1 MVRVPGDD
9 APSEANRSDLSD
21 VDAER
26 GRLLSESNN
35 EADTESHADAE
46 RLENWHQQHKRR
58 ETRRW
63 SYLVM
68 VISTLALITVL
79 GIWVHNNTLTSGC
92 EYDGSC
98 NDISK
103 LWGQYSSFFSVP
115 SEIDPSTPDG
125 CEVTIGIALSR
136 HGARYPTTG
145 KTAAYSTTIARLQ
158 KSVTNYGKGYEW
170 LKDYTYKLGSEDLTD
185 LGQEQM
191 IDSGKAFYERYIR
204 LAEKTEPFVRAS
216 GSDRVI
222 MSSYN
227 FTQGFYA
234 SRGEPGDDY
243 TSNILVIPEEP
254 GINNTLSHGSCAS
267 FEDDD
272 EVGDNDAQTAW
283 GNKFLPPIRDRL
295 NRNLQKAK
303 LSLKETIYLMDLCPF
318 NTVDTPDG
326 AGQSRFC
333 DLFSNEDWRSYDYY
347 MTLGKYYKYGN
358 GNKMGPTQGVGYVNE
373 LVSRLTRK
381 PVDDHTTTNR
391 TLDAD
396 PETFPLD
403 RALYADFSHD
413 NTMVA
418 IFSAMGLYNSTSK
431 LPKHHI
437 VPAIRAHGYSS
448 AWVVPFAAR
457 MYVEKLECGTGKE
470 QKREEYVRVLIND
483 KVMEMEACG
492 GDEYG
497 RCTLEDFV
505 ESLSFARQGG
515 HWDSTNL
522 GAWTRHRHFIL
533 SKPKEPQSH
542 LRKPPST
549 ATSPPLLAVKSF
561 SEYEEQSNRCDLRPT
576 ELCLTIPSRH
586 HATDRIANR
595 LGRTK
600 AGSRK
605 MVSTAGG
612 IVIAIFVLLIAGAVG
627 WVIFTQLRARR
638 LGLPPPSL
646 KSYLPWHKEDS
657 GYGPPRPAPGG
668 VVGWFNDQIRKLKN
682 RNNRSAAGAYEQ
694 SGGAR
699 GRRGFGPLDPDE
711 AWDSRV
717 GNEADQYGYY
727 EEDVGGRGRDTGYGG
742 GYNMNL
748 AATPGLSGG
757 RGFGDEEE
765 DRGRRASRSPAS
777 GPGGRNPFDD
787 DAGSSLRGVSPRP
800 IDTGVPNTK
809 PKNRSGSADSSPT
822 ERRSVFRENM

>member
-1 MVRVPGDD
+1 MVRIPRDD
-9 APSEANRSDLSD
+9 APSEANRSDASD
-21 VDAER
+21 ADAER
-26 GRLLSESNN
+26 GRLLSGNDN
-35 EADTESHADAE
+35 EAEESYADAE
-46 RLENWHQQHKRR
+46 RLENWHTEHKRR

-68 VISTLALITVL
+68 VISTVALITVL
-79 GIWVHNNTLTSGC
+79 AIWVHNNTLSSGC

-115 SEIDPSTPDG
+115 SEIDSSTPDD

-136 HGARYPTTG
+136 HGARYPTAG
-145 KTAAYSTTIARLQ
+145 KTTAYSATIARLQ

-170 LKDYTYKLGSEDLTD
+170 LKDYEYNLGSEDLTD
-185 LGQEQM
+185 FGQDQM
-191 IDSGKAFYERYIR
+191 IDSGKAFYERYIG
-204 LAEKTEPFVRAS
+204 LAEKTEPFIRAS

-222 MSSYN
+222 MSSHN

-234 SRGEPGDDY
+234 SQGESGDDY
-243 TSNILVIPEEP
+243 TDDILVIPEEP
-254 GINNTLSHGSCAS
+254 GINNTLSHGTCSS
-267 FEDDD
+267 FEDND
-272 EVGDNDAQTAW
+272 EVGDNSAQTAW

-295 NRNLQKAK
+295 NRNLHKAK
-303 LSLKETIYLMDLCPF
+303 LSLQETIYLMDLCPF
-318 NTVDTPDG
+318 NTVNTPDG
-326 AGQSRFC
+326 VGQSRFC
-333 DLFSNEDWRSYDYY
+333 DLFSIEDWRSYDYY
-347 MTLGKYYKYGN
+347 MTLGKYYEYGN
-358 GNKMGPTQGVGYVNE
+358 GNAMGPTQGVGYVNE

-381 PVDDHTTTNR
+381 PVDDRTTTNR
-391 TLDAD
+391 TLDGN

-403 RALYADFSHD
+403 RTLYADFSHD
-413 NTMVA
+413 NTMVS

-457 MYVEKLECGTGKE
+457 MYVEKLECGATNEEKG
-470 QKREEYVRVLIND
+470 EEYRATDTKFRAGISAKLTSSSVHYISI
-483 KVMEMEACG
+483 EA
-492 GDEYG
+492 
-497 RCTLEDFV
+497 
-505 ESLSFARQGG
+505 
-515 HWDSTNL
+515 H
-522 GAWTRHRHFIL
+522 I
-533 SKPKEPQSH
+533 
-542 LRKPPST
+542 
-549 ATSPPLLAVKSF
+549 
-561 SEYEEQSNRCDLRPT
+561 
-576 ELCLTIPSRH
+576 CLTISSFVITRL
-586 HATDRIANR
+586 IASQIPWDTLKR
-595 LGRTK
+595 DH
-600 AGSRK
+600 RK

-612 IVIAIFVLLIAGAVG
+612 IVIAIIVLLVAGAVG
-627 WVIFTQLRARR
+627 WVVFTQLRARR

-646 KSYLPWHKEDS
+646 ASYLPWHKEDS
-657 GYGPPRPAPGG
+657 GYGIQPAPSGIA
-668 VVGWFNDQIRKLKN
+668 GWFNDKIRKFKN

-757 RGFGDEEE
+757 RGFDEEE

-800 IDTGVPNTK
+800 IDTGVAK
-809 PKNRSGSADSSPT
+809 PKNRSGSAESSPT

>member
-1 MVRVPGDD
+1 MVRLPRDD
-9 APSEANRSDLSD
+9 APSEANRSDVSD
-21 VDAER
+21 ADAER
-26 GRLLSESNN
+26 GRLLSGNDD
-35 EADTESHADAE
+35 EAEAEDSYADAE
-46 RLENWHQQHKRR
+46 RLENWHTEHKRR

-68 VISTLALITVL
+68 VISTVALITVL
-79 GIWVHNNTLTSGC
+79 AIWVHN
-92 EYDGSC
+92 
-98 NDISK
+98 K

-115 SEIDPSTPDG
+115 SEIDSSTPDD
-125 CEVTIGIALSR
+125 CEVTVGIALSR
-136 HGARYPTTG
+136 HGARYPTAG
-145 KTAAYSTTIARLQ
+145 KTTAYSATIARLQ

-170 LKDYTYKLGSEDLTD
+170 LKDYEYNLGSEDLTD
-185 LGQEQM
+185 LGQDQM
-191 IDSGKAFYERYIR
+191 VDSGQAFYERYIG
-204 LAEKTEPFVRAS
+204 LAEKTDPFIRAS
-216 GSDRVI
+216 GSERVI
-222 MSSYN
+222 ISSHN

-234 SRGEPGDDY
+234 SRGESGDDY
-243 TSNILVIPEEP
+243 IDAILVIPEEP
-254 GINNTLSHGSCAS
+254 GINNTLSHGTCSS
-267 FEDDD
+267 FEDND
-272 EVGDNDAQTAW
+272 EVGDNSAQTAW

-295 NRNLQKAK
+295 NRNLHKAK
-303 LSLKETIYLMDLCPF
+303 LSLQETVYLMDLCPF
-318 NTVDTPDG
+318 NIVNTPDG
-326 AGQSRFC
+326 VGQSRFC
-333 DLFSNEDWRSYDYY
+333 DLFSIEDWRSYDYY
-347 MTLGKYYKYGN
+347 MTLGKYYEYGN
-358 GNKMGPTQGVGYVNE
+358 GNAMGPTQGVGYVNE

-381 PVDDHTTTNR
+381 PVEDRTTTNR
-391 TLDAD
+391 TLDGN

-413 NTMVA
+413 NTMVS

-457 MYVEKLECGTGKE
+457 IISSFVTTRLIASQTPWDT
-470 QKREEYVRVLIND
+470 QK
-483 KVMEMEACG
+483 
-492 GDEYG
+492 
-497 RCTLEDFV
+497 
-505 ESLSFARQGG
+505 
-515 HWDSTNL
+515 WD
-522 GAWTRHRHFIL
+522 
-533 SKPKEPQSH
+533 
-542 LRKPPST
+542 
-549 ATSPPLLAVKSF
+549 
-561 SEYEEQSNRCDLRPT
+561 
-576 ELCLTIPSRH
+576 
-586 HATDRIANR
+586 HA
-595 LGRTK
+595 
-600 AGSRK
+600 K

-612 IVIAIFVLLIAGAVG
+612 IVIAIIVLLVAGAVG
-627 WVIFTQLRARR
+627 WVVFTQLRARR

-646 KSYLPWHKEDS
+646 ASYLPWHKDES
-657 GYGPPRPAPGG
+657 SYGIQPAPSGIA
-668 VVGWFNDQIRKLKN
+668 GWFNDKIRKFKN

-757 RGFGDEEE
+757 RGFDEEE

-800 IDTGVPNTK
+800 IDTGVAK
-809 PKNRSGSADSSPT
+809 PKNRSGSAESSPT